1 MTKLIQ
7 LSFDSTVNLP
17 MSVYDYGARSSGETH
32 GVVLTRPHVVSLILD
47 LAGYTIDSDLTSL
60 ALLEPACGDGAFVVQ
75 AVERLLK
82 VARLRG
88 AEVEE
93 LQAPITAFDIAQEHV
108 ARSREAVVALLEQHG
123 MALRKASSL
132 AARWIHHGDFLLNT
146 PARRFDVVVGNPPYV
161 RIEQLAPALRAEYC
175 RRYRSLYDRADLYVA
190 FIEKALFLL
199 PPNGVLSFIC
209 ADRWI
214 ANKYGAPT

>member
-88 AEVEE
+88 AEVNSFALTFDQLSAEE
-93 LQAPITAFDIAQEHV
+93 V
-108 ARSREAVVALLEQHG
+108 ARSPRSIRG
-123 MALRKASSL
+123 
-132 AARWIHHGDFLLNT
+132 
-146 PARRFDVVVGNPPYV
+146 YV
-161 RIEQLAPALRAEYC
+161 SRH
-175 RRYRSLYDRADLYVA
+175 RS
-190 FIEKALFLL
+190 
-199 PPNGVLSFIC
+199 G
-209 ADRWI
+209 
-214 ANKYGAPT
+214 